1 MQNVWNVCK
10 ECINSGNVSAHNCW
24 TGSPTEP
31 NNAEA
36 VASTSAAVA
45 AAAVAAAAAPAADA
59 VVAHAAAAAAADV
72 VAAAAAHTQEHN
84 FYENQMMEV
93 SAKNKSKGQ
102 YRNM

>member
-1 MQNVWNVCK
+1 MFAA
-10 ECINSGNVSAHNCW
+10 G
-24 TGSPTEP
+24 
-31 NNAEA
+31 A
-36 VASTSAAVA
+36 VADTNHLAS
-45 AAAVAAAAAPAADA
+45 
-59 VVAHAAAAAAADV
+59 VVEPHKYFRLAEQGKNTAAAAADV